1 MYMYIYQYVQC
12 ISKNIYNFNDM
23 EVHKIIFFFFR
34 PVKKAKVGPKTPGT
48 AKKKSMNDHF
58 ELCTLLVHVH
68 V

>member
-1 MYMYIYQYVQC
+1 MIWKYIKY
-12 ISKNIYNFNDM
+12 FF
-23 EVHKIIFFFFR
+23 FFFFR

>member
-1 MYMYIYQYVQC
+1 MYNVYLKTYI
-12 ISKNIYNFNDM
+12 ISMIWKYIKYF
-23 EVHKIIFFFFR
+23 FFFFR

>member
-1 MYMYIYQYVQC
+1 MYNVYLKTYI
-12 ISKNIYNFNDM
+12 ISMIWKL
-23 EVHKIIFFFFR
+23 VHKIIFFFFFR

-48 AKKKSMNDHF
+48 AKKKGMNDHF

>member
-1 MYMYIYQYVQC
+1 MYNVYLKTYI
-12 ISKNIYNFNDM
+12 ISMIWKL
-23 EVHKIIFFFFR
+23 VHKIIFFFFR

-48 AKKKSMNDHF
+48 AKKKGMNDHF

>member
-1 MYMYIYQYVQC
+1 MYNVYLKTYI
-12 ISKNIYNFNDM
+12 ISMIWKL
-23 EVHKIIFFFFR
+23 VHKIPVIFFFFR